1 MLLTAKLNFKSKIKV
16 LVLKDNFPQSN
27 QQLYQN
33 YITEVALVLLTV
45 YIRPVLQIRFVFT
58 YLLGKAVKYLSEN
71 YQPNNLN
78 FF

>member
-1 MLLTAKLNFKSKIKV
+1 MLLTAKLNFKLKIKV
-16 LVLKDNFPQSN
+16 LVLKDNFLQSN

-33 YITEVALVLLTV
+33 YITGVALVLLIV
-45 YIRPVLQIRFVFT
+45 YIRPVLQLHFVFT